1 VPIEPWVTL
10 QDVAK
15 HLQVA
20 EDTVHRWLKRGMP
33 ATKAGRV
40 WRFKLSEVDAW
51 VREGVPE
58 SSPADDAGSDST
70 TPPPSRRTRP

>member
-1 VPIEPWVTL
+1 MAIEPWVTL

-20 EDTVHRWLKRGMP
+20 EDTIHRWLKRGMP

-51 VREGVPE
+51 LRGGGA
-58 SSPADDAGSDST
+58 ADDQDGGD
-70 TPPPSRRTRP
+70 TP